1 MIINSECIGQN
12 RKNMQLLK
20 EEDTI
25 FFLQKKKQTI
35 NVSFMER
42 IQRLRFQSSTF

>member
-1 MIINSECIGQN
+1 MIINSECIGKN

-25 FFLQKKKQTI
+25 FFLPKKKTNNKCLVYGKNSKI
-35 NVSFMER
+35 AFPK
-42 IQRLRFQSSTF
+42 